1 MSGRDLQVLTGM
13 GIGIIIGGLIV
24 MILIW
29 AMDRRDD
36 REFRKGRDGR

>member
-13 GIGIIIGGLIV
+13 GIGIIVGGLVV

-36 REFRKGRDGR
+36 RKFRKGRDEQ